1 VLLNE
6 GIAHL
11 GIAALRDFDPTNV
24 RFGSKADEGN
34 EPKCSCMSAL
44 PPIADIVQVIPA
56 LCV

>member
-24 RFGSKADEGN
+24 RFGSKAAEMIGTMRW
-34 EPKCSCMSAL
+34 PMSAL
-44 PPIADIVQVIPA
+44 LPKADITASLSENP
-56 LCV
+56 L